1 MLNYIM
7 PSQYE
12 IDSKF
17 IEFLL
22 SIAFTM
28 SIFSLVFLFV
38 IMPAAIKH
46 KFIETLLISFLS
58 LFVLLMGAI
67 FGLFIRWFSKYKS
80 SLFRYR

>member
-1 MLNYIM
+1 M
-7 PSQYE
+7 PSTYE
-12 IDSKF
+12 IDTKF

-28 SIFSLVFLFV
+28 SIFSLVFMFV

-46 KFIETLLISFLS
+46 KAIETLLIAFLT

-67 FGLFIRWFSKYKS
+67 FGLFIKWFSKYRT